1 MGGGGGEGVEER
13 GWRVSGHPTGPA
25 APGQGQ
31 GAVVA
36 LLVPCQTSPLR
47 PLVVLHPDVSQSIHS
62 LMSTHRRAPN
72 PLSKM
77 PGCPQPPNHPQSHN
91 RSSLVSHTLW
101 HVLGISECVPEG
113 ICAMCRRGVVP
124 YCVICAVYAVCADVV
139 RHNSISKDTKYFTQI
154 GNCLKG

>member
-1 MGGGGGEGVEER
+1 M

-62 LMSTHRRAPN
+62 LKSTHRRAPN

-77 PGCPQPPNHPQSHN
+77 PGCPQPTQPPSHPQSHN

-124 YCVICAVYAVCADVV
+124 YCVICAVYMQYVLTWCGTIPFQ
-139 RHNSISKDTKYFTQI
+139 RTPNISHRLGIVSMDEKEI
-154 GNCLKG
+154 